1 MPGNAEA
8 WEMLTL
14 GGTQARIGMGG
25 FAGYD
30 YLALARLADDMG
42 IDTSPA
48 LWRKVRAV
56 EGEVFKLAKEEKNG
70 VPRRAG

>member
-8 WEMLTL
+8 WELLVL
-14 GGTQARIGMGG
+14 GGTQTRTGGLGG
-25 FAGYD
+25 FAGFD

-56 EGEVFKLAKEEKNG
+56 EGAVFGLMKEKKE
-70 VPRRAG
+70 P

>member
-8 WEMLTL
+8 WELLTL

-42 IDTSPA
+42 IETSPA

-56 EGEVFKLAKEEKNG
+56 EGSVFGLMKEEKNG
-70 VPRRAG
+70 AARRVG